1 MNFSSS
7 KEWEARARR
16 TVPNGLPGH
25 YRSYVFTPSQQVV
38 IPEDYPHFL
47 ASAEG
52 CRFQD
57 VDGNEYIDYLCGYGS
72 MIVGYN
78 NSRINAAITNQL
90 GRGLCNTFLYPVYIE
105 LAEKLVNQHQFAD
118 WINFSLNGSDAIAM
132 ALTLARAH
140 TNRSGVIVAE
150 GAFHG
155 NQSWCSLGLGRIAA
169 DLSETHFVSWG
180 EIGQIEVV
188 LQNSDDIAA
197 IVLCPYEQLVGAPNR
212 IARSGYWKALRQLC
226 DRAGSLL
233 VIDDVRSGFRVSPSG
248 ACDEFGIQ
256 PDLVCIS
263 KAIANGH
270 PLAAVMGSEL
280 LKATAENIFVSGTFW
295 GYTLSLV
302 AALETQKI
310 LHEEEATTHMAK
322 MGRMLTSGLEELA
335 RAHGFELTVSGIDA
349 MPMVQFSQ
357 DWEDVRLM
365 RLFAR
370 ELASLGS
377 FIHPTHNWFLSLA
390 HQAGDIEQTLL
401 HAEKAFPVLKQY
413 ASDDHRSQ

>member
-1 MNFSSS
+1 M
-7 KEWEARARR
+7 
-16 TVPNGLPGH
+16 
-25 YRSYVFTPSQQVV
+25 
-38 IPEDYPHFL
+38 
-47 ASAEG
+47 
-52 CRFQD
+52 
-57 VDGNEYIDYLCGYGS
+57 
-72 MIVGYN
+72 
-78 NSRINAAITNQL
+78 
-90 GRGLCNTFLYPVYIE
+90 
-105 LAEKLVNQHQFAD
+105 
-118 WINFSLNGSDAIAM
+118 
-132 ALTLARAH
+132 
-140 TNRSGVIVAE
+140 
-150 GAFHG
+150 
-155 NQSWCSLGLGRIAA
+155 
-169 DLSETHFVSWG
+169 SWG
-180 EIGQIEVV
+180 EIGQIEVA

-212 IARSGYWKALRQLC
+212 IASSGYWKALRQLC

-233 VIDDVRSGFRVSPSG
+233 VIDDVRSGFRVSPAG

-310 LHEEEATTHMAK
+310 LHEEKATAHMAK
-322 MGRMLTSGLEELA
+322 MGRMLTSGLKELA

-401 HAEKAFPVLKQY
+401 HAEKAFPVLKKY
-413 ASDDHRSQ
+413 VSDDDGSQ